1 MSLHSFPSKIQCCV
15 LLPGLPDF
23 SGRVTTW
30 KSFVLETYASRNRP
44 LLACRR
50 VNPPVLRISKCHN
63 CVLFSCRGRVTTRK
77 SRLGISCASR
87 KRPLACC
94 IRATTLN
101 LSCLYYRKENI
112 KNIGFNTHNRL
123 QVKDLN
129 TESSTLN
136 SSLEYS
142 VCSCL
147 IFFCSRFWFSN
158 IVEIF

>member
-30 KSFVLETYASRNRP
+30 KSFVLERYAPRNRP

-94 IRATTLN
+94 IKATTLWI
-101 LSCLYYRKENI
+101 CHACI
-112 KNIGFNTHNRL
+112 IGKKIL
-123 QVKDLN
+123 KI
-129 TESSTLN
+129 
-136 SSLEYS
+136 S
-142 VCSCL
+142 VSILTIDCKL
-147 IFFCSRFWFSN
+147 RIWIQNPSRW
-158 IVEIF
+158 ILV